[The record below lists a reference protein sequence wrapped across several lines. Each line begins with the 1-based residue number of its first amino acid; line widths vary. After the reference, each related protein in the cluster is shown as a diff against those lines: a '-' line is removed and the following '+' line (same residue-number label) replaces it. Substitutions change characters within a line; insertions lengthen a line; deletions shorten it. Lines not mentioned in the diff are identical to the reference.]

1 MLMGD
6 AGSRSIGLY
15 LAILAL
21 RSKNPLLYIPFV
33 FVMIVDGGLGLIK
46 LSVLRLEKKFLKLEN
61 PSFMK
66 NIRTPLH
73 DHVRKNLPEEKRW
86 SDTQVTGRFLLI
98 QIIISAVT
106 AGLLL

>member
-1 MLMGD
+1 
-6 AGSRSIGLY
+6 
-15 LAILAL
+15 
-21 RSKNPLLYIPFV
+21 
-33 FVMIVDGGLGLIK
+33 
-46 LSVLRLEKKFLKLEN
+46 
-61 PSFMK
+61 MK